1 MTCLR
6 TTGRIL
12 LILLVGFLGCLWTL
26 ACFIITMTGVCVV
39 GWCVNFSKGR
49 TGGCSDEECKI
60 LSEGIET
67 FKAYNSKGWQTFL
80 SWIREEEPPHQED
93 GGRRGDMP
101 EIRYPPPVVPRE

>member
-1 MTCLR
+1 MICLR
-6 TTGRIL
+6 TTGKIL

-67 FKAYNSKGWQTFL
+67 FKACNSKGWQRLL
-80 SWIREEEPPHQED
+80 SWIREEEPPHQEE
-93 GGRRGDMP
+93 GGRGDMP